1 MTAASADPG
10 PITRDDIEQSFR
22 AIQTGVVGQ
31 VKSKR
36 TRIIQGASAAAV
48 IVVLLVFLFGKRA
61 GRKRTTIVEI
71 RRV

>member
-36 TRIIQGASAAAV
+36 TRIIQGGQRRS
-48 IVVLLVFLFGKRA
+48 
-61 GRKRTTIVEI
+61 GRP
-71 RRV
+71 RVARLPVR